1 MLLSS
6 DASDNLLL
14 FVTVEGPVV
23 TAVDW
28 FTGSYIISKGAR
40 FLRPFSTQQWNVLKA
55 GSWDISVQ
63 WPCVS
68 RIPSAWPSNKMESSV
83 NVTTH
88 APGCSSNSPD
98 LPWLMDIATK
108 VNPCLTL
115 THSWPVRSPQP
126 LPLSLPVL
134 PAESSQL
141 SAQGGTMGLDIS
153 LKLPVQKA
161 FPPCPSP
168 STYSVMQHYLSRE
181 YCGWRL
187 RFGSVRL
194 DKWSHFSNGY
204 LPIFKVN

>member
-40 FLRPFSTQQWNVLKA
+40 FLRPFSTQEWNVLKA
-55 GSWDISVQ
+55 GGWDISVQ
-63 WPCVS
+63 WPCVL
-68 RIPSAWPSNKMESSV
+68 RIPSAWPSNKMESTV

-88 APGCSSNSPD
+88 APRCSSNSSD

-126 LPLSLPVL
+126 LPVTACITCREHWHRAASCQPREATWDWSLVW
-134 PAESSQL
+134 SSQYRKPSCHVQAL
-141 SAQGGTMGLDIS
+141 RPTVSCNTIC
-153 LKLPVQKA
+153 PVNTVDGDCASDQ
-161 FPPCPSP
+161 
-168 STYSVMQHYLSRE
+168 
-181 YCGWRL
+181 W
-187 RFGSVRL
+187 
-194 DKWSHFSNGY
+194 D
-204 LPIFKVN
+204 